1 MEDPMPKLDRN
12 TFFAA
17 PALLVAL
24 LGATAAHAAA
34 LPAPTSL
41 ADRVVAAPAVLA
53 GRIAAAP
60 AVLADKVVRLAQ
72 AGKNLGRGE
81 ASYYGPG
88 FHGRRTASGERFNSR
103 ELTAAHRTLPF
114 GTRVRVQNIAT
125 GRSVD
130 VRINDRGPFARHR
143 IIDLSEA
150 AGGRI
155 GLHRKGRG
163 TAPVRITLL

>member
-1 MEDPMPKLDRN
+1 MPKLYRKI
-12 TFFAA
+12 FAA
-17 PALLVAL
+17 AVPALLAL
-24 LGATAAHAAA
+24 SGLSAAHAQ
-34 LPAPTSL
+34 LPGPKPSL
-41 ADRVVAAPAVLA
+41 GERVVQ
-53 GRIAAAP
+53 
-60 AVLADKVVRLAQ
+60 LAQ
-72 AGKNLGRGE
+72 AGKNLGRGQ

-114 GTRVRVQNIAT
+114 GTRVRVHNLST